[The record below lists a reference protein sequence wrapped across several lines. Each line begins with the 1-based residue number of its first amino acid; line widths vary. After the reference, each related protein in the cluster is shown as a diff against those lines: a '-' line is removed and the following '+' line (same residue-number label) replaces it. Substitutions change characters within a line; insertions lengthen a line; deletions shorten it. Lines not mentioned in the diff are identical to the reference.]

1 MHVSGISSLD
11 VKLIFAFP
19 LHNRTDSRLCVFQL
33 AAQFKEELAE
43 DHLGAGGAIANRDI
57 RNFKDGPK
65 LRICVNFDH
74 KTLNMVFFSSI
85 EKIFYAFSL

>member
-1 MHVSGISSLD
+1 M
-11 VKLIFAFP
+11 
-19 LHNRTDSRLCVFQL
+19 
-33 AAQFKEELAE
+33 
-43 DHLGAGGAIANRDI
+43 GAGGAIANRDI

-85 EKIFYAFSL
+85 EKIFLCLFVINCVVRAQQLSNGSFDRLDCPKQDLKQAEHAHSSEETEGTT